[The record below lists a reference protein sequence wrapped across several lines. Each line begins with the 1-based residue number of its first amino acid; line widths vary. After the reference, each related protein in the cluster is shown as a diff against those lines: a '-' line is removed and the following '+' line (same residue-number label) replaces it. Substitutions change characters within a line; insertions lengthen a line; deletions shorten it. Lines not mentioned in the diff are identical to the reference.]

1 MIFGTHYEYP
11 FGGMAARPEWLPRG
25 EQDWRRDLAVIKDTG
40 FDAIRIRIGF
50 DSSIDE
56 VGRLLDLC
64 AELEVGVLFGF
75 ATFYVGYA
83 FFEQHPDAKVV
94 DRGGS
99 AYPGGPHDYLWPRA
113 CVDHPVY
120 RRRRDE
126 LVRASARRF
135 RGHAAILD
143 WDIHNEPN
151 LGVGDHPCYCVHS
164 VAGYRA
170 DLERRFGTIEA
181 VNARFATACAGF
193 ADLQPP
199 RAADP
204 DAAGRW
210 RDWREF
216 SARRLSAFL
225 LEGANLIRAECPGVR
240 VSFNYTHF
248 DGLQAKGQDWWL
260 LPRLDYT
267 SSSLYHGSG
276 AQTAAIAGAHLALLK
291 ALAPE
296 QELWITE
303 FQGGPFP
310 YAGAGRDASASL
322 LWRGIQIEA
331 EVNQVASHGADA
343 LFFYRWEPLL
353 SGPEP
358 WINHMVDADEY
369 DTERRLATRRV
380 IAELRGHAEL
390 LAGARTVP
398 ARVAIYLSREMVWQA
413 NARAAPLADTV
424 YGLYGLF
431 LDLGYE
437 VTFVTGGSFPPAGAG
452 LELLA
457 VPFALA
463 LSADELEGLTA
474 FVAGGGRVVAE
485 LPMTGL
491 DDCRRA
497 AAAFGMEC
505 REWIRPDHWMAGWSM
520 NDAQGG
526 FGGFAFFDRVLA
538 GRFAG
543 TALAQYRDVDAPALV
558 AAGPE
563 GRLLVA
569 TFALG
574 RSYLWSLHRGL
585 RRLLAG
591 WLPAT
596 LAPDIELSGEVPEE
610 YRSLLEARVLE
621 GAAGSLLFVINRS
634 GYPWTVSGGGAR
646 LPRRAGPPARLRRP
660 PCCPAPPRVRR
671 AGPVGSTH
679 QFRRRAGTAADCL
692 RLSRSCHQPGS
703 RGNLSPHG
711 SFPPLGRPAPSPLAE
726 NRGRASRTEGSS
738 EGIHQPRTFR

>member
-11 FGGMAARPEWLPRG
+11 FGGMATRPEWLPRG
-25 EQDWRRDLAVIKDTG
+25 EQDWRRDLAMIKDTG

-50 DSSIDE
+50 DSAIDE

-94 DRGGS
+94 DRGGA
-99 AYPGGPHDYLWPRA
+99 AYPEGPHHYLWPRA

-126 LVRASARRF
+126 LVRAAARRF
-135 RGHAAILD
+135 RGHDAIVD

-170 DLERRFGTIEA
+170 DLERRFGSIEA
-181 VNARFATACAGF
+181 VNARFDAAFAGF

-204 DAAGRW
+204 DPAGLW

-225 LEGANLIRAECPGVR
+225 LEGAAIIRTECPGVR

-248 DGLQAKGQDWWL
+248 EGLQAKGQDWWL

-276 AQTAAIAGAHLALLK
+276 AQTAAISGGHLALLK

-310 YAGAGRDASASL
+310 YAGAGRDAGASI

-369 DTERRLATRRV
+369 DTERRLATKRV
-380 IAELRGHAEL
+380 IAELRGDAEL

-398 ARVAIYLSREMVWQA
+398 ARVAIYLSRETVWQA
-413 NARAAPLADTV
+413 NARGAPLADTV

-437 VTFVTGGSFPPAGAG
+437 VTFVTGGRFPAAGEG

-457 VPFALA
+457 VPFPLG
-463 LSADELEGLTA
+463 LSADELEGMTA
-474 FVAGGGRVVAE
+474 YVAGGGRVVVGAADDRPRGLPAGGGIVRHGVPGVDPARPLDGRLE
-485 LPMTGL
+485 LERRARRIRRVRLLRPRARRAGSRAPRWRATATWTRPAWLPPG
-491 DDCRRA
+491 RRA
-497 AAAFGMEC
+497 ASWWPPSRWAAPTC
-505 REWIRPDHWMAGWSM
+505 
-520 NDAQGG
+520 
-526 FGGFAFFDRVLA
+526 
-538 GRFAG
+538 GRC
-543 TALAQYRDVDAPALV
+543 TAAC
-558 AAGPE
+558 AAC
-563 GRLLVA
+563 
-569 TFALG
+569 
-574 RSYLWSLHRGL
+574 W
-585 RRLLAG
+585 
-591 WLPAT
+591 
-596 LAPDIELSGEVPEE
+596 
-610 YRSLLEARVLE
+610 
-621 GAAGSLLFVINRS
+621 
-634 GYPWTVSGGGAR
+634 
-646 LPRRAGPPARLRRP
+646 RAGCRP
-660 PCCPAPPRVRR
+660 PCRPTSSCPARCRR
-671 AGPVGSTH
+671 NTARWSRHGCW
-679 QFRRRAGTAADCL
+679 RA
-692 RLSRSCHQPGS
+692 
-703 RGNLSPHG
+703 
-711 SFPPLGRPAPSPLAE
+711 RPAACCS
-726 NRGRASRTEGSS
+726 
-738 EGIHQPRTFR
+738 

>member
-25 EQDWRRDLAVIKDTG
+25 EQDWRRDLAVIRDTG

-50 DSSIDE
+50 DSDIDE

-75 ATFYVGYA
+75 ATFYVGFP
-83 FFEQHPDAKVV
+83 FFEEHPDAKVV
-94 DRGGS
+94 DRGGA
-99 AYPGGPHDYLWPRA
+99 AYPEGPHHYLWPRA
-113 CVDHPVY
+113 CIDHPAY

-126 LVRASARRF
+126 LVRESARRF
-135 RGHAAILD
+135 CGHRAIVD

-170 DLERRFGTIEA
+170 DLERRFGSIEA
-181 VNARFATACAGF
+181 VNARFDAAFAGF
-193 ADLQPP
+193 AEVEPP
-199 RAADP
+199 READP
-204 DAAGRW
+204 DPGGLW

-225 LEGANLIRAECPGVR
+225 LEGAAIIRAECPGVR

-248 DGLQAKGQDWWL
+248 EGLQAKGQDWWL

-276 AQTAAIAGAHLALLK
+276 AQTAAISGAHLALLK

-310 YAGAGRDASASL
+310 YAGAGRDAGASI

-369 DTERRLATRRV
+369 DTERRLATKRV
-380 IAELRGHAEL
+380 ISELRGDAEL

-398 ARVAIYLSREMVWQA
+398 ARVAIYLSRETVWQA
-413 NARAAPLADTV
+413 NARGAPLADTV

-437 VTFVTGGSFPPAGAG
+437 VTFVTGGSFPPADGG
-452 LELLA
+452 IELLA
-457 VPFALA
+457 VPFPLG
-463 LSADELEGLTA
+463 LSADELEGMTA
-474 FVAGGGRVVAE
+474 YVAGGGRVVAE

-497 AAAFGMEC
+497 AASFGMEC
-505 REWIRPDHWMAGWSM
+505 REWIRPDHWMAGWSL
-520 NDAQGG
+520 NDAHGG

-543 TALAQYRDVDAPALV
+543 TELARYRDVDAPGLV

-563 GRLLVA
+563 GRILVA

-591 WLPAT
+591 WLPASVP
-596 LAPDIELSGEVPEE
+596 PDIELSGEVPEE
-610 YRSLLEARVLE
+610 YRSLVEARVLE
-621 GAAGSLLFVINRS
+621 GAAGSLLFLINRS
-634 GYPWTVSGGGAR
+634 GYPWTVTAAARGYRPEQVHLPAYGAR
-646 LPRRAGPPARLRRP
+646 RVPLHRLK
-660 PCCPAPPRVRR
+660 
-671 AGPVGSTH
+671 
-679 QFRRRAGTAADCL
+679 
-692 RLSRSCHQPGS
+692 
-703 RGNLSPHG
+703 
-711 SFPPLGRPAPSPLAE
+711 
-726 NRGRASRTEGSS
+726 
-738 EGIHQPRTFR
+738 

>member
-11 FGGMAARPEWLPRG
+11 FGGMAPRPEWLPRG

-83 FFEQHPDAKVV
+83 FFEEHPDAKVV

-135 RGHAAILD
+135 RGHPAILD

-170 DLERRFGTIEA
+170 DLERRFGSIEA

-358 WINHMVDADEY
+358 WINHMVDVDEY
-369 DTERRLATRRV
+369 DTERRLATKRV

-543 TALAQYRDVDAPALV
+543 TALARYRDVDAPGLV

-596 LAPDIELSGEVPEE
+596 LAPDIKLSGDVPEE
-610 YRSLLEARVLE
+610 YRSLVEARVLE

-634 GYPWTVSGGGAR
+634 GYPWTVTAAARGYRAEQVRLPGYGAR
-646 LPRRAGPPARLRRP
+646 RIALRRP
-660 PCCPAPPRVRR
+660 
-671 AGPVGSTH
+671 
-679 QFRRRAGTAADCL
+679 
-692 RLSRSCHQPGS
+692 
-703 RGNLSPHG
+703 
-711 SFPPLGRPAPSPLAE
+711 E
-726 NRGRASRTEGSS
+726 
-738 EGIHQPRTFR
+738 

>member
-11 FGGMAARPEWLPRG
+11 FGGMATRPEWLPRG

-94 DRGGS
+94 DRGGN

-113 CVDHPVY
+113 CVDHPGY

-135 RGHAAILD
+135 CGHPAILD

-170 DLERRFGTIEA
+170 DLERRFGSIEA

-204 DAAGRW
+204 DAAGLW

-358 WINHMVDADEY
+358 WINHMVDVDEY

-452 LELLA
+452 LDLLA
-457 VPFALA
+457 VPFPLA

-596 LAPDIELSGEVPEE
+596 LAPDIELSGDVPEE

-634 GYPWTVSGGGAR
+634 GYPWTVTAAARGYRAEQVRLPAYGAR
-646 LPRRAGPPARLRRP
+646 RIPLHRA
-660 PCCPAPPRVRR
+660 
-671 AGPVGSTH
+671 
-679 QFRRRAGTAADCL
+679 
-692 RLSRSCHQPGS
+692 
-703 RGNLSPHG
+703 
-711 SFPPLGRPAPSPLAE
+711 E
-726 NRGRASRTEGSS
+726 
-738 EGIHQPRTFR
+738 

>member
-83 FFEQHPDAKVV
+83 FFEEHPDAKVV

-113 CVDHPVY
+113 CVDHPMY

-135 RGHAAILD
+135 CGHPAILD

-170 DLERRFGTIEA
+170 DLERRFGSIEA

-204 DAAGRW
+204 DAAGPW

-225 LEGANLIRAECPGVR
+225 LEGADLIRAECPGVR

-248 DGLQAKGQDWWL
+248 EGLQAKGQDWWL

-358 WINHMVDADEY
+358 WINHMVDVDEY
-369 DTERRLATRRV
+369 DTERRLATKRV
-380 IAELRGHAEL
+380 IGELRGHAGL

-437 VTFVTGGSFPPAGAG
+437 VTFVTGGSFPLAGAG

-457 VPFALA
+457 VPFTLA

-543 TALAQYRDVDAPALV
+543 TVLARYRDVDAPALV

-596 LAPDIELSGEVPEE
+596 LAPDIELSGDVPEE

-634 GYPWTVSGGGAR
+634 GYPWTVTAAARGYRAEQVRLPAYGAR
-646 LPRRAGPPARLRRP
+646 RVALRRLR
-660 PCCPAPPRVRR
+660 
-671 AGPVGSTH
+671 
-679 QFRRRAGTAADCL
+679 
-692 RLSRSCHQPGS
+692 
-703 RGNLSPHG
+703 
-711 SFPPLGRPAPSPLAE
+711 
-726 NRGRASRTEGSS
+726 
-738 EGIHQPRTFR
+738 

>member
-11 FGGMAARPEWLPRG
+11 FGGMATRPEWLPRG

-135 RGHAAILD
+135 RGHPAILD

-170 DLERRFGTIEA
+170 DLERRFGSIEA

-199 RAADP
+199 READP

-225 LEGANLIRAECPGVR
+225 LEGADLIRAECPGVR

-248 DGLQAKGQDWWL
+248 EGLQAKGQDWWL

-358 WINHMVDADEY
+358 WINHMVDVDEY

-380 IAELRGHAEL
+380 IAELRGHAEM

-452 LELLA
+452 LDLVA
-457 VPFALA
+457 VPFPLA

-543 TALAQYRDVDAPALV
+543 TVLARYRDVDAPALV

-621 GAAGSLLFVINRS
+621 GTAGSLLFVINRS
-634 GYPWTVSGGGAR
+634 GYPWTVTAAARGYRAEQVRLPGYGAR
-646 LPRRAGPPARLRRP
+646 RIALHRQINSSDPP
-660 PCCPAPPRVRR
+660 
-671 AGPVGSTH
+671 
-679 QFRRRAGTAADCL
+679 
-692 RLSRSCHQPGS
+692 PG
-703 RGNLSPHG
+703 R
-711 SFPPLGRPAPSPLAE
+711 
-726 NRGRASRTEGSS
+726 
-738 EGIHQPRTFR
+738 

>member
-11 FGGMAARPEWLPRG
+11 FGGMATRPEWLPRG
-25 EQDWRRDLAVIKDTG
+25 EQDWRRDLAMINDTG

-50 DSSIDE
+50 DSDIDE

-75 ATFYVGYA
+75 ATFYVGYP
-83 FFEQHPDAKVV
+83 FFEEHPDAKVV
-94 DRGGS
+94 DRGGN
-99 AYPGGPHDYLWPRA
+99 AYPEGPHHYLWPRA
-113 CVDHPVY
+113 CVDHPAY
-120 RRRRDE
+120 RSRRDD

-135 RGHAAILD
+135 CGHPAILD

-151 LGVGDHPCYCVHS
+151 LGVGDHPCYCAHS

-170 DLERRFGTIEA
+170 DLERRCGSIEA
-181 VNARFATACAGF
+181 VNARFGTACHGF

-199 RAADP
+199 READP
-204 DAAGRW
+204 DPAGLW

-225 LEGANLIRAECPGVR
+225 LEGADIIRAECPGVR

-248 DGLQAKGQDWWL
+248 EGLQAKGQDWWL
-260 LPRLDYT
+260 LPQLDYT

-276 AQTAAIAGAHLALLK
+276 AQTAAISGAHLALLK

-369 DTERRLATRRV
+369 DTERRLATKRV
-380 IAELRGHAEL
+380 IAELRGDAEL
-390 LAGARTVP
+390 LEGARPVP

-413 NARAAPLADTV
+413 NARDAPLADTV
-424 YGLYGLF
+424 FGLYGLF

-437 VTFVTGGSFPPAGAG
+437 VTFVTAGSFPPAGGG
-452 LELLA
+452 LELVV
-457 VPFALA
+457 VPFPLG
-463 LSADELEGLTA
+463 LSADELDGLTS
-474 FVAGGGRVVAE
+474 FVDGGGRAVVE

-491 DDCRRA
+491 DDCRQA

-505 REWIRPDHWMAGWSM
+505 REWIRPDHWMAGWSL
-520 NDAQGG
+520 NDAAGR

-538 GRFAG
+538 GPFAG
-543 TALAQYRDVDAPALV
+543 SELARYRDVDAPGLV

-596 LAPDIELSGEVPEE
+596 LPPDIELTGEVPEE
-610 YRSLLEARVLE
+610 YRSLVEARVLE
-621 GAAGSLLFVINRS
+621 GAAGSLLFLINRS
-634 GYPWTVSGGGAR
+634 GYPWTVTVAARGYRAEQVRLPGYGAR
-646 LPRRAGPPARLRRP
+646 
-660 PCCPAPPRVRR
+660 RVRL
-671 AGPVGSTH
+671 H
-679 QFRRRAGTAADCL
+679 
-692 RLSRSCHQPGS
+692 
-703 RGNLSPHG
+703 
-711 SFPPLGRPAPSPLAE
+711 RPK
-726 NRGRASRTEGSS
+726 
-738 EGIHQPRTFR
+738 